1 MMKTLVIAN
10 QKGGVG
16 KTSTTVHLAYY
27 FKEQGLKVAVIDLDT
42 QGNASFTLGEYDS
55 GALASSLFDGV
66 SQFDQANADGIA
78 VFSADGRLAD
88 LEKLDLGEA
97 AGAFKRSLAVI
108 AAQGF
113 DVCLIDT
120 PPSLGVR
127 MAAALLSADFAASP
141 IELEAYSL
149 QGIQKM
155 VTTIANIRRA
165 NPALQFLGMIP
176 SKVDGRNPRHGQHL
190 DELTSAYPQL
200 VIPTPIGNR
209 SSVADALAS
218 GVPVWSIKR
227 TSARKAAKEMRA
239 MARHIQEKMEI

>member
-1 MMKTLVIAN
+1 MKTLVIAN

-55 GALASSLFDGV
+55 GALASGLFDAV
-66 SQFDQANADGIA
+66 SQFDLANAEGIA
-78 VFSADGRLAD
+78 VFSADAR
-88 LEKLDLGEA
+88 
-97 AGAFKRSLAVI
+97 LAVI
-108 AAQGF
+108 EAEGF

-149 QGIQKM
+149 QGIEKM

-165 NPALQFLGMIP
+165 NPALKFLGMIP

-190 DELTSAYPQL
+190 DELTRAYPQL

-227 TSARKAAKEMRA
+227 TSARKAAQEMRA

>member
-1 MMKTLVIAN
+1 MKTLVIAN

-42 QGNASFTLGEYDS
+42 QGNASFTLGEYAS
-55 GALASSLFDGV
+55 GALASGLFDAV
-66 SQFDQANADGIA
+66 SQFDLANAGGIA
-78 VFSADGRLAD
+78 VFSADARLAD
-88 LEKLDLGEA
+88 LEKLDLGAA

-108 AAQGF
+108 EAEGF

-149 QGIQKM
+149 QGIEKM

-165 NPALQFLGMIP
+165 NPALKFLGMIP

-190 DELTSAYPQL
+190 DELTRAYPQL

-227 TSARKAAKEMRA
+227 TSARKAAQEMRA